1 MLLARTTDF
10 DRALR
15 RRFRTGVK
23 DQRHAI
29 AGWNFNQ
36 TSRRFGAL
44 ILIRTA
50 NDLGQ
55 FFNQR
60 PLLVNRKLGVTNDVN
75 EQDMRDFQLDLL
87 VDLGGHVGSRARVGD
102 AQRIF
107 SIVLPTVEIIA
118 GTTKTPYW
126 SAVSARG
133 WPICQI
139 GKFS

>member
-60 PLLVNRKLGVTNDVN
+60 PLLVNRKLGVTNNVD
-75 EQDMRDFQLDLL
+75 EKDMRDFKPNLL
-87 VDLGGHVGSRARVGD
+87 FNLGGHVMNLTEIKTIDNSASGRRIETKGGSLGQYRRAR
-102 AQRIF
+102 
-107 SIVLPTVEIIA
+107 
-118 GTTKTPYW
+118 
-126 SAVSARG
+126 
-133 WPICQI
+133 
-139 GKFS
+139 